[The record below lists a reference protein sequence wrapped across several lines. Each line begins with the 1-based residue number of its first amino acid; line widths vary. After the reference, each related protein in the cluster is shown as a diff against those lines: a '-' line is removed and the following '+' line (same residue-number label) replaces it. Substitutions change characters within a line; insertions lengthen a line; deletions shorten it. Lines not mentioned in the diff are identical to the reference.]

1 MEPDTRSAQ
10 QRAAHAHVEPL
21 FAAFHEERA
30 PARKPQ
36 RTALRAAWL
45 IAALI
50 ALALLVWEQAF

>member
-1 MEPDTRSAQ
+1 MEPDTRSAK

-21 FAAFHEERA
+21 FAAFQDERA

-36 RTALRAAWL
+36 RSVLRAAWL
-45 IAALI
+45 LAAVI